1 MKKTRK
7 SVRRLP
13 LEKRAEL
20 ALREAVDEVIS
31 EHARLGL
38 PLYIGQ
44 DAKVIKLSP
53 KKVRML
59 SRATHRK
66 RPS

>member
-20 ALREAVDEVIS
+20 AFREAVDEVIS

-44 DAKVIKLSP
+44 DAKVIRLSP
-53 KKVRML
+53 QKVRVL